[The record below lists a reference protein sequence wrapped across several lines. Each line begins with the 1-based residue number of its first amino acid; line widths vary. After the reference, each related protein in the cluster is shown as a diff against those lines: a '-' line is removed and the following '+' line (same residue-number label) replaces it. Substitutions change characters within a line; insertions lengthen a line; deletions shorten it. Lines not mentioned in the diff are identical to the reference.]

1 MFVECAIKFMEIY
14 LPPNIKSNFDG
25 YNYLS
30 SLYKELINKYNE
42 NIVFDFNQVRFIEAN
57 LCAFLGSIFEALEQ
71 NNNTIKIININSNVS
86 NILRKNNFL
95 IPYGYSQLSDKYD
108 TTLLYRKFT
117 PKEDK
122 EFYKY
127 IDEQLLRK
135 PDFPS
140 HSELLGKKITESIF
154 ELYVNAITHGHCS
167 FIHVCGQFF
176 PRKPNKPLYFTIVD
190 KGITIKE
197 NVVKY
202 LQNNEMTS
210 AETIEW
216 AMQSGNTTK
225 MSNIPG
231 GLGLGIIFEFIKKNN
246 GKIHIVSSDGYYE
259 YNNNS
264 IIKEKLKDSFE
275 GTMVNLSF
283 NLNETKHYSLIEENT
298 SFKDIF

>member
-1 MFVECAIKFMEIY
+1 MEIL
-14 LPPNIKSNFDG
+14 LPYNIKSNFEG
-25 YNYLS
+25 YDYLS
-30 SLYKELINKYNE
+30 SLYKDLIDKKSE
-42 NIVFDFNQVRFIEAN
+42 TIVFDFKEVRFIEAN

-71 NNNTIKIININSNVS
+71 NNNKLEVINMDSGIS

-95 IPYGYSQLSDKYD
+95 IPYGYSPLSDKYD
-108 TTLLYRKFT
+108 TTLLYKKFT

-127 IDEQLLRK
+127 INEQLLQK
-135 PDFPS
+135 PNFPS

-176 PRKPNKPLYFTIVD
+176 PRKHNKPLYFTIVD

-197 NVVKY
+197 NVIKY

-216 AMQSGNTTK
+216 AMKSGNTTK

-231 GLGLGIIFEFIKKNN
+231 GLGLGIIFEFIQKNN

-259 YNNNS
+259 YSNRL
-264 IIKEKLKDSFE
+264 IIKEKLKNSFE

-283 NLNETKHYSLIEENT
+283 NLSDNKHYSLIEEEKLLFDN
-298 SFKDIF
+298 IF

>member
-1 MFVECAIKFMEIY
+1 MEIL
-14 LPPNIKSNFDG
+14 LPYNIKSNFEG
-25 YNYLS
+25 YDYLS
-30 SLYKELINKYNE
+30 SLYKDLIDKKSE
-42 NIVFDFNQVRFIEAN
+42 TIVFDFKEVRFIEAN

-71 NNNTIKIININSNVS
+71 NNNKLEVINMDSGIS

-95 IPYGYSQLSDKYD
+95 IPYGYSPLSDKYD
-108 TTLLYRKFT
+108 TTLLYKKFT

-127 IDEQLLRK
+127 ISEQLLQK
-135 PDFPS
+135 PNFPS

-176 PRKPNKPLYFTIVD
+176 PRKHNKPLYFTIVD

-197 NVVKY
+197 NVIKY

-216 AMQSGNTTK
+216 AMKSGNTTK

-231 GLGLGIIFEFIKKNN
+231 GLGLGIIFEFIQKNN

-264 IIKEKLKDSFE
+264 IIKNKLKNSFE

-283 NLNETKHYSLIEENT
+283 NLSDTKHYSLIEEEKSLFDN
-298 SFKDIF
+298 IF

>member
-1 MFVECAIKFMEIY
+1 MEIL
-14 LPPNIKSNFDG
+14 LPYNIKSNFEG
-25 YNYLS
+25 YDYLS
-30 SLYKELINKYNE
+30 SLYKDLINKKSE
-42 NIVFDFNQVRFIEAN
+42 TIVFDFKEVRFIEAN

-71 NNNTIKIININSNVS
+71 NNNKLEVINMDSGIS

-95 IPYGYSQLSDKYD
+95 IPYGYSPLSDKYD
-108 TTLLYRKFT
+108 TTLLYKKFT
-117 PKEDK
+117 TKEDK

-127 IDEQLLRK
+127 ISEQLLQK
-135 PDFPS
+135 PDFPA
-140 HSELLGKKITESIF
+140 HSELLGKKIKESIF
-154 ELYVNAITHGHCS
+154 ELYANAITHGDCS

-176 PRKPNKPLYFTIVD
+176 PRKHNKPLYFTIVD

-197 NVVKY
+197 NVIKY

-216 AMQSGNTTK
+216 AMKRGNTTK
-225 MSNIPG
+225 SNIPG
-231 GLGLGIIFEFIKKNN
+231 GLSLGIIFEFIQKNN

-264 IIKEKLKDSFE
+264 IIKNKLKNSFE

-283 NLNETKHYSLIEENT
+283 NLSDTKHYSLIEEEKSLFDN
-298 SFKDIF
+298 IF

>member
-1 MFVECAIKFMEIY
+1 MEIL
-14 LPPNIKSNFDG
+14 LPYNIKSNFEG
-25 YNYLS
+25 YDYLS
-30 SLYKELINKYNE
+30 SLYKDLIDKKSE
-42 NIVFDFNQVRFIEAN
+42 TIVFDFKEVRFIEAN

-71 NNNTIKIININSNVS
+71 NNNKLEVINMDSGIS

-95 IPYGYSQLSDKYD
+95 IPYGYSPLSDKYD
-108 TTLLYRKFT
+108 TTLLYKKFT

-127 IDEQLLRK
+127 INEQLLQK
-135 PDFPS
+135 PNFPS

-176 PRKPNKPLYFTIVD
+176 PRKHNKPLYFTIVD

-197 NVVKY
+197 NVIKY

-216 AMQSGNTTK
+216 AMKSGNTTK

-231 GLGLGIIFEFIKKNN
+231 GLGLGIIFEFIQKNN

-259 YNNNS
+259 YSNS
-264 IIKEKLKDSFE
+264 LIIKEKLKNSFE

-283 NLNETKHYSLIEENT
+283 NLSDNKHYSLIEEEKPLFDN
-298 SFKDIF
+298 IF